1 MITPGD
7 THPALFQG
15 YVSMKTR
22 GKIAGASGTEAEI
35 LELCRDKFHWKTN
48 REIDRV
54 EELFDDGLIF
64 VHLNGHVTTKREW
77 IATMR
82 SGTFVYRSIRP
93 HELSAKVYAEAAVVF
108 GKATFDVIFGGHSGR
123 YELAFTEV
131 YALKAGAWKLVN
143 LHTCGY

>member
-1 MITPGD
+1 MPFRAHNSRPVTIQKR
-7 THPALFQG
+7 LKFC
-15 YVSMKTR
+15 R
-22 GKIAGASGTEAEI
+22 GTEAEI

-82 SGTFVYRSIRP
+82 SGTFVYRSIRGR
-93 HELSAKVYAEAAVVF
+93 AAAIQHPPQDCTRPLRIKNRF
-108 GKATFDVIFGGHSGR
+108 STPSIRK
-123 YELAFTEV
+123 
-131 YALKAGAWKLVN
+131 N
-143 LHTCGY
+143 LRVPA